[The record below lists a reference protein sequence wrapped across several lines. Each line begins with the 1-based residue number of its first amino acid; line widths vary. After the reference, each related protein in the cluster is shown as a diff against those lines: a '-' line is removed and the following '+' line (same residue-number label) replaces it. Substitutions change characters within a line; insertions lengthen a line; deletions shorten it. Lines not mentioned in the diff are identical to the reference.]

1 MDVDLV
7 PKGIPKYMVGK
18 APMSQLKI
26 AFNISIFGTTLMGY
40 KKLLQ
45 LICKSDVPSNSSKKH
60 QKKIKLLFFSIT
72 KYECIISILMMGY
85 LYVVST
91 RSSNIRTF

>member
-45 LICKSDVPSNSSKKH
+45 LICKSDVPSNSSR
-60 QKKIKLLFFSIT
+60 IT
-72 KYECIISILMMGY
+72 KKKLSCSSSASQNMS
-85 LYVVST
+85 VS
-91 RSSNIRTF
+91 SAY